1 MTRHV
6 RYFMAGDYQRLVTAV
21 NQFLDKDRSTL
32 VNIIP
37 LPQKELS
44 YDTILCQALVIVE
57 DMR

>member
-6 RYFMAGDYQRLVTAV
+6 KYFMAGDYQRLVTSV
-21 NQFLDKDRSTL
+21 NQFLDEDGSTL

-44 YDTILCQALVIVE
+44 YDTVLCQALVIVE

>member
-6 RYFMAGDYQRLVTAV
+6 KYFMAGDYQRLVTAV
-21 NQFLDKDRSTL
+21 NQFLDKDGSTL

-57 DMR
+57 DVR

>member
-1 MTRHV
+1 
-6 RYFMAGDYQRLVTAV
+6 MAGDYQRLVTAV

>member
-1 MTRHV
+1 MRRSV
-6 RYFMAGDYQRLVTAV
+6 KYFMAGDYQRLVTAV

-44 YDTILCQALVIVE
+44 CDTILCQALVIME